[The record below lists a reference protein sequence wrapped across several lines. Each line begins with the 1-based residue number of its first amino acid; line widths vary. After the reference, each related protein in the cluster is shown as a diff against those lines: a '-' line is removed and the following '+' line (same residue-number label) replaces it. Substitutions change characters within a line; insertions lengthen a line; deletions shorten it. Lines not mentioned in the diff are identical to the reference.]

1 MTSQKRSNLGKLRH
15 VKLMKVRSCPATW
28 VLVPW
33 AIQTCLPSC
42 FLLSD
47 KKRIRYGW
55 ALIGGTNPLQNGH
68 LSYFKK
74 YLVHCYV
81 LDKTWRDPA
90 VAAVLKSCQ
99 AQMLLIFH
107 NSRGHLSRPRSG
119 TGFPTSS
126 SCVYVCIRLVRTPN
140 KVVRQKWHRIV
151 HAMSFYC

>member
-1 MTSQKRSNLGKLRH
+1 
-15 VKLMKVRSCPATW
+15 MKVRSCPATW
-28 VLVPW
+28 VQVPW

-81 LDKTWRDPA
+81 LDKTFIHLPT
-90 VAAVLKSCQ
+90 
-99 AQMLLIFH
+99 QMLLQLIRALSFSSLPH
-107 NSRGHLSRPRSG
+107 FLACWHARMARPGGGGGLKKLSGANASHFSQLKRTFVPTALRHRVSNLILLCVRVYSACPNSE
-119 TGFPTSS
+119 
-126 SCVYVCIRLVRTPN
+126 
-140 KVVRQKWHRIV
+140 
-151 HAMSFYC
+151 